1 MGIEEREKAWQ
12 KGLEDARAQ
21 GLDFVTR
28 SYPEFDA
35 KFLACVVE
43 GCDWVDYMPLKKDT
57 STLGPALM
65 AHITKYHPRDGK
77 KK

>member
-35 KFLACVVE
+35 KFLACAVE
-43 GCDWVDYMPLKKDT
+43 GCDWVDYLPLKKDA
-57 STLGPALM
+57 STLGPTLL
-65 AHITKYHPRDGK
+65 AHINKYHPREEK
-77 KK
+77 K